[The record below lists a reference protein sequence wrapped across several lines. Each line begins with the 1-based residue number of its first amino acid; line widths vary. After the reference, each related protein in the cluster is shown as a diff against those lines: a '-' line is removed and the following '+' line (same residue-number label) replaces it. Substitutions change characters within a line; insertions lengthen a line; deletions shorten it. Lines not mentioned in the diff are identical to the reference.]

1 MILLISPA
9 KTLDFSIT
17 NQGEYSH
24 IRMPGDTEYLAGE
37 LRQYSV
43 ERLMKLMNISEKLAT
58 LNKERYDHFSPS
70 YTPDNSR
77 QAVMA
82 FKGDVYTGLNAEDF
96 EEQEL
101 QFAQQHLRILSG
113 LYGLLRPMDLIQ
125 PYRLEMGTTLNNI
138 KGKNLYE
145 YWGSRITDMINDDLE
160 TLPSKVVVNLAS
172 NEYFK
177 AVKTKQLKGKLIH
190 ISFKENRDGKYKI
203 ISFYAKKA
211 RGMMA
216 RYAIINQI
224 TDPLDLRGFSEDDYA
239 FNELLS
245 EDNHWVFTR

>member
-9 KTLDFSIT
+9 KTLDFSVT
-17 NQGEYSH
+17 DQGEYSSV
-24 IRMPGDTEYLAGE
+24 RMAEDTAYLAGV
-37 LRQYSV
+37 LRKYSV
-43 ERLMKLMNISEKLAT
+43 NRLMKLMSISEKLAT
-58 LNKERYDHFSPS
+58 LNKDRYDNFSPS

-77 QAVMA
+77 QAIMA

-113 LYGLLRPMDLIQ
+113 LYGLLRPMDMIQ
-125 PYRLEMGTTLNNI
+125 PYRLEMGTALKNK
-138 KGKNLYE
+138 KGKNLYD
-145 YWGSRITDMINDDLE
+145 YWGGQITDMINDDLE
-160 TLPSKVVVNLAS
+160 ALQSKVVINLAS
-172 NEYFK
+172 KEYFK
-177 AVKTKQLKGKLIH
+177 AVNPKNLKGELIH
-190 ISFKENRDGKYKI
+190 ISFKENRNGQYKI
-203 ISFYAKKA
+203 ISFFAKKA

-224 TDPLDLRGFSEDDYA
+224 QDYQELRDFSEDGYS